1 MKKGGEVDDKRVGLL
16 RGRLGPGN
24 TKCWAAL
31 LSGAYDVLVV
41 TPAELLQGLVH
52 ASIKVRAGKC

>member
-1 MKKGGEVDDKRVGLL
+1 MDDKCSGLL
-16 RGRLGPGN
+16 RGRLGPSN

-52 ASIKVRAGKC
+52 ASIKVRAG